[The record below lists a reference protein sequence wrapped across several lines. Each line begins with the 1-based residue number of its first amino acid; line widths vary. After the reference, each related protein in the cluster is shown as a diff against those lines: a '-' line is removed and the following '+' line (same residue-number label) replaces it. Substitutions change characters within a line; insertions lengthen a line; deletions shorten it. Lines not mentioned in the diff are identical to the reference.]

1 MFWFFGC
8 KARGVLA
15 PWPGIE
21 HTPLTLEGEVLT
33 TGLPGKS
40 HLKGIL
46 KQVSSVSQ
54 PGSKKQSLRQRFIQL
69 VNWEN
74 ALLRHYK
81 AVRVVEEDR
90 RRSHTNM

>member
-1 MFWFFGC
+1 MLQYCFCFMFWFFGC

-69 VNWEN
+69 VN
-74 ALLRHYK
+74 
-81 AVRVVEEDR
+81 
-90 RRSHTNM
+90 